1 MRRDAGKLPFQL
13 PASHLQPTP
22 SFVLARVQFFLNQ
35 QNLKWSLA
43 RRVFIREN
51 EGEGQ
56 LLPVP
61 GCSLSPE

>member
-1 MRRDAGKLPFQL
+1 MRRNGWKLPFQL

-22 SFVLARVQFFLNQ
+22 SFILAGVQFFLNQ

-43 RRVFIREN
+43 RCVFIIVN

-56 LLPVP
+56 LLPAP